1 MKKVFIL
8 TLGCPKNTV
17 DSENIMYLLKEQ
29 GYEIVDDATISDYI
43 IINTCTFIHDAME
56 ESINS
61 ILEATLVKKDRN
73 EVKIIVTG
81 CLAQRYHEELLKE
94 IPEVDAFVGTGEFYD
109 MAKVLEKL
117 DKDSES
123 TLVNVENINCPIV
136 ETDYTFIYGLFTGK

>member
-1 MKKVFIL
+1 MKKVFVL

-61 ILEATLVKKDRN
+61 ILEATLVKK
-73 EVKIIVTG
+73 I
-81 CLAQRYHEELLKE
+81 
-94 IPEVDAFVGTGEFYD
+94 
-109 MAKVLEKL
+109 
-117 DKDSES
+117 
-123 TLVNVENINCPIV
+123 
-136 ETDYTFIYGLFTGK
+136 GKM